1 MTIVKVTYN
10 QIAPTIKI
18 TYDVNQVYIGPQDF
32 TPVYVNVN
40 YASSVA
46 SGNVSSVALS
56 MPTGF
61 TVSGSPITTAGTFI
75 VSVAS
80 GYVIPTQAMFDAK
93 VPYSG
98 ATGNVDLGEYELKA
112 GQLTLDTSPTGTA
125 AVGTTRWNDTIGS
138 SETTLKGGS
147 VILKNGVDLVARV
160 VNKVSPNTTLTK
172 AAYQAVRVSGAQGQR
187 LAVAFAQANNDN
199 NSADTIGLAIETIP
213 TNQEGFIMTMGQLEG
228 INTTGSLQSETWS
241 DGDVIYLSP
250 TVAGK
255 LTNVK
260 PVAPQHIVIIGYVE
274 YAHQNNGK
282 LYVKVMNGWEL
293 GELHDCNTTGAI
305 NGQQLSYDSATGIW
319 KPTTRTLTIND
330 TAYNLNADRSW
341 SIGDYGTW

>member
-98 ATGNVDLGEYELKA
+98 ATGNVNLGEYGIKSGYLQVDTTPTNTPTDQGTMYWDDQAETVAMIMNGTTQKIGEDVFFHVKNQSGSTIPKGTCVRFA
-112 GQLTLDTSPTGTA
+112 GTDGNSGKILIAPFTANGTYSSQYYMGVTAEAIDNGSNGKVYHFGKMRGINTSAYQNGDLLYASTSVAGGFQTTVPSAPNNIILVA
-125 AVGTTRWNDTIGS
+125 AVINAANNGTIMIRPTIGS
-138 SETTLKGGS
+138 N
-147 VILKNGVDLVARV
+147 I
-160 VNKVSPNTTLTK
+160 
-172 AAYQAVRVSGAQGQR
+172 
-187 LAVAFAQANNDN
+187 NNDEGVKITN
-199 NSADTIGLAIETIP
+199 IANGNILIYNSSLSLWENTNTIDL
-213 TNQEGFIMTMGQLEG
+213 
-228 INTTGSLQSETWS
+228 
-241 DGDVIYLSP
+241 
-250 TVAGK
+250 
-255 LTNVK
+255 
-260 PVAPQHIVIIGYVE
+260 
-274 YAHQNNGK
+274 
-282 LYVKVMNGWEL
+282 
-293 GELHDCNTTGAI
+293 
-305 NGQQLSYDSATGIW
+305 
-319 KPTTRTLTIND
+319 
-330 TAYNLNADRSW
+330 
-341 SIGDYGTW
+341 GTW